1 MRIDVR
7 MGGMRAAL
15 AILAVLGLGSLLA
28 GCAQGGKNA
37 MAGSE
42 LGYASSKETNGVDWS
57 KAETVNVTVA
67 DFEFQPASL
76 SFQSGGIYRLH
87 LENKG
92 KETHF
97 FAAEDFFKA
106 IAANS
111 LEQSEGNLAY
121 PLLREIA
128 LAPGESKD
136 LTFIA
141 VTKGTYDL
149 HCSAPFHEG
158 MGMKGMIAIL

>member
-1 MRIDVR
+1 MHNGRIGTSLTVL
-7 MGGMRAAL
+7 AAL
-15 AILAVLGLGSLLA
+15 ALTGSVLA
-28 GCAQGGKNA
+28 GCAQGAKNT
-37 MAGSE
+37 MSDSD
-42 LGYASSKETNGVDWS
+42 LGYASSKNTLGVDWS

-67 DFEFQPASL
+67 DFEFQPSAL
-76 SFQSGGIYRLH
+76 SFQSGGAYRLH

-92 KETHF
+92 AETHY

-106 IAANS
+106 IAAS
-111 LEQSEGNLAY
+111 ELDQSSGNVQH

-141 VTKGTYDL
+141 VTKGSYDL
-149 HCSAPFHEG
+149 HCSVPFHEG
-158 MGMKGMIAIL
+158 MGMKGTITIL

>member
-1 MRIDVR
+1 MRFS
-7 MGGMRAAL
+7 GMRTC
-15 AILAVLGLGSLLA
+15 LAVVAGLSLF
-28 GCAQGGKNA
+28 GCAQNAKNA
-37 MAGSE
+37 MSDSD
-42 LGYASSKETNGVDWS
+42 LGYVTTKDTVSVDWS
-57 KAETVNVTVA
+57 KAETVNMMLA
-67 DFEFQPASL
+67 DFEFQPMSL

-111 LEQSEGNLAY
+111 LDQSEGNIAH

-128 LAPGESKD
+128 LSPGESKD
-136 LTFIA
+136 LTFVA
-141 VTKGTYDL
+141 VTKGSYDL

-158 MGMKGMIAIL
+158 MGMKGSITIS

>member
-1 MRIDVR
+1 MRIDAR
-7 MGGMRAAL
+7 MRRMKTSL
-15 AILAVLGLGSLLA
+15 AIVAVGTLLA
-28 GCAQGGKNA
+28 GCAQGAKNA
-37 MAGSE
+37 MADSD
-42 LGYASSKETNGVDWS
+42 LGYASSKDTVSVDWS
-57 KAETVNVTVA
+57 KVETVNMTVA

-92 KETHF
+92 KETHY

-111 LEQSEGNLAY
+111 LEQSEGNIAN

-141 VTKGTYDL
+141 VTKGSYDL

-158 MGMKGMIAIL
+158 MGMKGTIAIL